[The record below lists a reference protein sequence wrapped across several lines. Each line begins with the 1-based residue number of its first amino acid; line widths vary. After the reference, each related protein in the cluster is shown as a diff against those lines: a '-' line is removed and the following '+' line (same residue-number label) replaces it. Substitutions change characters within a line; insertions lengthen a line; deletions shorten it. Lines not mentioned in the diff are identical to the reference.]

1 MTRIV
6 KEHTVRRNEILDVA
20 QRLVT
25 TRGYEQMTIQDILD
39 ELQIAK
45 GTLYHYFDSKRAL
58 LEALIERAQG
68 EIEQMLIPLVHDPAL
83 SALDKLQRF
92 FATINQRNSAQK
104 SFALAFIRVW
114 YTDENA
120 IVREKMHATR
130 VKRVTPWLTTIIAQG
145 VQEGSLTTAYPDQ
158 MGRVIL
164 SLLDDL
170 VDTLAGLLL
179 SDDQEQNNL
188 SQAERI
194 VAATTC
200 AIALLLGLSPDA
212 LYLADAE
219 ALKVWFPEAQNNA

>member
-83 SALDKLQRF
+83 LCHD
-92 FATINQRNSAQK
+92 
-104 SFALAFIRVW
+104 
-114 YTDENA
+114 
-120 IVREKMHATR
+120 
-130 VKRVTPWLTTIIAQG
+130 
-145 VQEGSLTTAYPDQ
+145 
-158 MGRVIL
+158 
-164 SLLDDL
+164 
-170 VDTLAGLLL
+170 
-179 SDDQEQNNL
+179 
-188 SQAERI
+188 
-194 VAATTC
+194 
-200 AIALLLGLSPDA
+200 
-212 LYLADAE
+212 
-219 ALKVWFPEAQNNA
+219 